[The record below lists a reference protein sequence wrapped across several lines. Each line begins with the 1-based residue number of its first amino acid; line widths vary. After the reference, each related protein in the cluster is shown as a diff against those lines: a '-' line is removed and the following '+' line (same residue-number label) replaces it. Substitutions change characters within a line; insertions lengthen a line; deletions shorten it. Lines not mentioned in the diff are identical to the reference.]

1 MSIYRI
7 KYESNNAVHTTYV
20 GATSEYRALNS
31 LGEYLKGEWVE
42 TCDGLSARIDAFSGA
57 HLTRENKYD
66 YMVLTSR
73 SGYAYKI
80 PVEIER
86 VNPED
91 VDYGTEI
98 LYYRGVWNVSTL
110 TSVLIEL
117 LRGDESDKPC
127 EEDAEALITFTEYTN
142 EDLIIIKRGKIEYF

>member
-7 KYESNNAVHTTYV
+7 KYESEGTMETMYV
-20 GATSEYRALNS
+20 GATSEYKALHTFGQS
-31 LGEYLKGEWVE
+31 FLGDWFDTDGE
-42 TCDGLSARIDAFSGA
+42 GLVHVDAFSGA
-57 HLTRENKYD
+57 HFTEEGYD
-66 YMVLTSR
+66 NIVLTNYR
-73 SGYAYKI
+73 GIIFKI
-80 PVEIER
+80 PIEIER

-98 LYYRGVWNVSTL
+98 LYYRGVWDVSTL

-142 EDLIIIKRGKIEYF
+142 EDLITIKRGEIEYF

>member
-1 MSIYRI
+1 MSIYKI
-7 KYESNNAVHTTYV
+7 KYENEGTMKTMYV
-20 GATSEYRALNS
+20 GATSEYKALHTFGQS
-31 LGEYLKGEWVE
+31 FLGGWIE

-57 HLTRENKYD
+57 HLTKESKYD
-66 YMVLTSR
+66 YAVLTSR

-86 VNPED
+86 VDPED

-98 LYYRGVWNVSTL
+98 LYYRGVWDVSTL

-142 EDLIIIKRGKIEYF
+142 EDLITIKRGEIEYF

>member
-57 HLTRENKYD
+57 HLTGENKYD

-98 LYYRGVWNVSTL
+98 LYYRGVWDVSTL

-127 EEDAEALITFTEYTN
+127 EEDAEALITFTEYTS
-142 EDLIIIKRGKIEYF
+142 EDLITIKRGEIEYF